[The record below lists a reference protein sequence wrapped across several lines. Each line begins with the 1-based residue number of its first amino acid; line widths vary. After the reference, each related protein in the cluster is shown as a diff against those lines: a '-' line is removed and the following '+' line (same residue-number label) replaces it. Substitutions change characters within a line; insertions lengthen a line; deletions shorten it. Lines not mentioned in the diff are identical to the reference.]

1 MNDQV
6 SVLRR
11 GASLLIRCVRTHPRP
26 FAIAMVGA
34 VLFAAASVLGTVILG
49 RLTDEVLDPAFAGEV
64 EAGRVWVFAAAV
76 FVAALL
82 RAVGTIM
89 RRFSAAV
96 TSRRMQVTLRTRI
109 TDVYLRAPLAWLR
122 ARPTGELL
130 AHADTDV
137 EVAVESI
144 NPLPFSL
151 GLVAL
156 IVFAVISLFVADP
169 VLALVGLALFPS
181 LFVLNRYYTRR
192 VEAPAAAVQA
202 RVGDVSTIAH
212 ESFDGVMVVKTLGLE
227 RHEVDRLAHAS
238 SRLRDERLRVGA
250 LRAMFEPMLDAFP
263 SLGVI
268 AVLALGAWRVSEGAM
283 TAGDMV
289 QVIALFNL
297 LTFPMRVVGFLLE
310 ELPRSVVA
318 MDRIDGVLAAP
329 DEIRPTSPRPLPEGP
344 IAVECDDVMFAYVSD
359 EPILSGCDL
368 RVEPGEVLA
377 LVGSTGSGK
386 TTLCELVAGLMPSD
400 SGAIR
405 VGGVP
410 IEDIDPVALHREVAL
425 VFQESFLF
433 ADSVEENLSLGEADP
448 AAVRSASRIAQA
460 ERFVARLP
468 SGADTVLGER
478 GVTLSG
484 GQRQRLALARALA
497 RKPRVLILDDATSA
511 VDPTI
516 ESRILDALREEL
528 TITTIIVAHRVS
540 TIALADRVAVLRDG
554 RVSAVATHDSLLATD
569 PEYRALV
576 SAYESNDPDSDPPEP
591 EPPVGAGDG
600 VGEGAVDERRADH
613 GGRS

>member
-1 MNDQV
+1 VNDQV

-11 GASLLIRCVRTHPRP
+11 GAALLVRCIRTHPRP
-26 FAIAMVGA
+26 FATAMAGA
-34 VLFAAASVLGTVILG
+34 IVFAAASVLGTVLLG
-49 RLTDEVLDPAFAGEV
+49 RLTDEVLAPSFAGAV
-64 EAGRVWVFAAAV
+64 PSARVWAFAAAV

-96 TSRRMQVTLRTRI
+96 TSRRMQVTLRTQI
-109 TDVYLRAPLAWLR
+109 TDVYLRTALAWLR

-137 EVAVESI
+137 EVAVESV

-156 IVFAVISLFVADP
+156 IVFAVISLFAADP
-169 VLALVGLALFPS
+169 ILALVGLALFPS
-181 LFVLNRYYTRR
+181 LFVLNRHYTRR

-227 RHEVDRLAHAS
+227 RHEIDRLAAAS

-250 LRAMFEPMLDAFP
+250 LRAMFEPMLDALP
-263 SLGVI
+263 ALGVV
-268 AVLALGAWRVSEGAM
+268 AVLALGAWRVSDGAM

-318 MDRIDGVLAAP
+318 MDRIDSVLAAP
-329 DEIRPTSPRPLPEGP
+329 EVAAPPAPVMLPDGPL
-344 IAVECDDVMFAYVSD
+344 AVECTALSFAYLPD
-359 EPILSGCDL
+359 EPILAACSL
-368 RVEPGEVLA
+368 RIRPGEVLA
-377 LVGSTGSGK
+377 IVGSTGSGK
-386 TTLCELVAGLMPSD
+386 TTLCELIAGLMPAD
-400 SGAIR
+400 SGTIR

-410 IEDIDPVALHREVAL
+410 IESIDPSVFHREVAL

-433 ADSVEENLSLGEADP
+433 ADTVRENLALGDADP
-448 AAVRSASRIAQA
+448 DDVRQAMRITQA
-460 ERFVARLP
+460 DRFVARLTA
-468 SGADTVLGER
+468 GDDTVLGER

-497 RKPRVLILDDATSA
+497 RTPRVLILDDATSA
-511 VDPTI
+511 VDPSV
-516 ESRILDALREEL
+516 EARILDGLRGAAAV
-528 TITTIIVAHRVS
+528 TTIIVAHRVS
-540 TIALADRVAVLRDG
+540 TIALADRVAVLRAG
-554 RVSAVATHDSLLATD
+554 RVAALGTHNRLLAAD
-569 PEYRALV
+569 ADYRALV
-576 SAYESNDPDSDPPEP
+576 SAYESTNDERDDPDPEP
-591 EPPVGAGDG
+591 EGGADG
-600 VGEGAVDERRADH
+600 LGVAADGLGAP
-613 GGRS
+613 

>member
-11 GASLLIRCVRTHPRP
+11 GAALLLRCVRTHPRP
-26 FAIAMVGA
+26 FATAMVGA
-34 VLFAAASVLGTVILG
+34 VVFAGASVIGTVLLG

-64 EAGRVWVFAAAV
+64 APGRVWAFAAAV
-76 FVAALL
+76 LVAALL

-96 TSRRMQVTLRTRI
+96 TSRRMQVTLRTQI
-109 TDVYLRAPLAWLR
+109 TDVYLRTPLAWLR

-130 AHADTDV
+130 AHADTDI

-156 IVFAVISLFVADP
+156 IVFAVISLFAADP

-181 LFVLNRYYTRR
+181 LFALNRYYTHR

-202 RVGDVSTIAH
+202 RIGDVSTIAH

-227 RHEVDRLAHAS
+227 RHEIERLAAAS
-238 SRLRDERLRVGA
+238 GRLRDERLRVGA
-250 LRAMFEPMLDAFP
+250 LRAMFEPMLDALP
-263 SLGVI
+263 ALGVV

-318 MDRIDGVLAAP
+318 MERIDAVLAAP
-329 DEIRPTSPRPLPEGP
+329 DTVAPAGPLALPAGSLG
-344 IAVECDDVMFAYVSD
+344 VECAALSFAYLPD
-359 EPILSGCDL
+359 EPILASCTL
-368 RVEPGEVLA
+368 RIETGEVLA

-386 TTLCELVAGLMPSD
+386 TTLCELVAGLMPAD
-400 SGAIR
+400 AGAIR
-405 VGGVP
+405 IGGVP
-410 IEDIDPVALHREVAL
+410 IEAIDPSVLHREVAL

-433 ADSVEENLSLGEADP
+433 ADSVSENLALGDADP
-448 AAVRSASRIAQA
+448 DAVIEAMRIAQA
-460 ERFVARLP
+460 DRFVARLP
-468 SGADTVLGER
+468 AGVDTVLGER

-497 RKPRVLILDDATSA
+497 RRPRVLILDDATSA
-511 VDPTI
+511 VDPTV
-516 ESRILDALREEL
+516 EARILDGLRGASSV
-528 TITTIIVAHRVS
+528 TTVIVAHRVS

-554 RVSAVATHDSLLATD
+554 RVAALGTHAGLLATD
-569 PEYRALV
+569 AEYRALV
-576 SAYESNDPDSDPPEP
+576 SAYEVTSAEIDAPDI
-591 EPPVGAGDG
+591 EPPGQVLDSEADIGAGG
-600 VGEGAVDERRADH
+600 GA
-613 GGRS
+613 RSAS